1 MAKLIV
7 KRGSIVLIRYPFTDS
22 SGTKVRPALILS
34 PDILLKRLSDV
45 LCLFISS
52 SLPQQKELLPT
63 DFILE
68 KDHPSFVKTGLKSRS
83 VFRSHKIALLDKS
96 LVLRGLGEMDRSLMD
111 EIDKRLCIAIGLKD
125 YTEARGK
132 TDGTMV

>member
-1 MAKLIV
+1 MGKLIV

-34 PDILLKRLSDV
+34 PDLLLRRLSDV

-52 SLPQQKELLPT
+52 TVPQKDELLPT

-68 KDHPSFVKTGLKSRS
+68 MNHPSFLKTGLKSRS
-83 VFRSHKIALLDKS
+83 VYRSHKLALLNKS
-96 LVLRGLGEMDRSLMD
+96 LVLRVLGEMDHLMMD
-111 EIDKRLCIAIGLKD
+111 EIDKRLCIALGLTD
-125 YTEARGK
+125 YIMSRGK
-132 TDGTMV
+132 TDGTLV

>member
-52 SLPQQKELLPT
+52 NLPQQKELLPT
-63 DFILE
+63 DLILE

-83 VFRSHKIALLDKS
+83 VFRSHKIALLDKIPCS
-96 LVLRGLGEMDRSLMD
+96 PELRGNGTF
-111 EIDKRLCIAIGLKD
+111 IDG
-125 YTEARGK
+125 
-132 TDGTMV
+132 